1 MPDFTGPFEL
11 LVYGDGGWRPLKQ
24 FERREDAVVEAQ
36 ALDETQRYKS
46 VKVVVDEFDRA
57 SRLFISKTVFRGT
70 PLIDESLVKQRRA
83 ELRVKRILE
92 RNEARKRA
100 RERLKARRR
109 EKLKALLFPLGL
121 TARLLLIVVGGIWLL
136 FALRDHL
143 Q

>member
-1 MPDFTGPFEL
+1 MPDYAGPFEL
-11 LVYGDGGWRPLKQ
+11 QVYGEGGWRPLKQ

-36 ALDETQRYKS
+36 ALDETQRHKS

-70 PLIDESLVKQRRA
+70 PLIDESLIKQRKVERS
-83 ELRVKRILE
+83 VKRMLA

-109 EKLKALLFPLGL
+109 AKLKAVLFPLGL
-121 TARLLLIVVGGIWLL
+121 AARLLLIVGAGIWLL
-136 FALRDHL
+136 IALRDL
-143 Q
+143 

>member
-1 MPDFTGPFEL
+1 MPNYAGPFEIQ
-11 LVYGDGGWRPLKQ
+11 VYGEAGWRPLKQ

-57 SRLFISKTVFRGT
+57 KRLFVSKTVFRGR
-70 PLIDESLVKQRRA
+70 PLIDESLVKQRKVER
-83 ELRVKRILE
+83 RVQHMLE

-109 EKLKALLFPLGL
+109 AKLKAILFPIGMA
-121 TARLLLIVVGGIWLL
+121 ARLLLIVGGGIWLL
-136 FALRDHL
+136 LALHDFL
-143 Q
+143 E